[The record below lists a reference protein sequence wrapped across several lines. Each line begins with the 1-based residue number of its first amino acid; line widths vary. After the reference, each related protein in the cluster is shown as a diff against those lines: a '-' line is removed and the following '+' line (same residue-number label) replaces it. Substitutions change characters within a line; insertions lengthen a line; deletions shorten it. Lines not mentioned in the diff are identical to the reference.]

1 MFGKKNKNQKKQW
14 IIGFC
19 GLLVIGVAGGM
30 LAAKMTT
37 SVSDTEK
44 TAKDTAGQDSVEE
57 DSLTDT
63 ITWKGEKY
71 RYNDHLSNFLF
82 LGIDTREKIETNVGH
97 ADAGQSDALY
107 LLSWDRKE
115 NTITTISIPRD
126 TITEVE
132 AYGPGGES
140 LGKSQ
145 DHISLAYAYGDGSY
159 KSGELAKEAVSTL
172 FYGLNIQGYCAIK
185 MWLIC

>member
-37 SVSDTEK
+37 PVSDTKK
-44 TAKDTAGQDSVEE
+44 TDKDTAGQDSVEE

-82 LGIDTREKIETNVGH
+82 SRN
-97 ADAGQSDALY
+97 
-107 LLSWDRKE
+107 
-115 NTITTISIPRD
+115 
-126 TITEVE
+126 
-132 AYGPGGES
+132 
-140 LGKSQ
+140 
-145 DHISLAYAYGDGSY
+145 
-159 KSGELAKEAVSTL
+159 
-172 FYGLNIQGYCAIK
+172 
-185 MWLIC
+185 

>member
-107 LLSWDRKE
+107 LLSGTEKRIQLLQSQSPEIRSQKLKHMDRAVRALEKVR
-115 NTITTISIPRD
+115 IISVWRMHMV
-126 TITEVE
+126 TEV
-132 AYGPGGES
+132 
-140 LGKSQ
+140 
-145 DHISLAYAYGDGSY
+145 
-159 KSGELAKEAVSTL
+159 
-172 FYGLNIQGYCAIK
+172 IK
-185 MWLIC
+185 VEN

>member
-82 LGIDTREKIETNVGH
+82 LGMIQE
-97 ADAGQSDALY
+97 
-107 LLSWDRKE
+107 RK
-115 NTITTISIPRD
+115 
-126 TITEVE
+126 
-132 AYGPGGES
+132 
-140 LGKSQ
+140 
-145 DHISLAYAYGDGSY
+145 
-159 KSGELAKEAVSTL
+159 
-172 FYGLNIQGYCAIK
+172 
-185 MWLIC
+185 